1 MTAAF
6 AESPTHFLTDLDHRL
21 LLAINHAHTPPLD
34 ALMTFASDRYVWFPF
49 YGLLIAWLIY
59 LFRRRAW
66 WLLPLLIGAVA
77 LADSITSRLF
87 KPFFARLRPC
97 HAPGL
102 AGQLHLPDGCGG
114 QFGFLSS
121 HAANS
126 VALAMCLLLVLP
138 ATRFR
143 TLKIG
148 LFAWAALLSYSR
160 MYLAAHY
167 PSDVLGGA
175 LIGAVL
181 GAGAAWLYKRW
192 GTPTSLQ
199 TTN

>member
-1 MTAAF
+1 MTNGF
-6 AESPTHFLTDLDHRL
+6 PSSTHDFLTDLDHRL

-34 ALMTFASDRYVWFPF
+34 ALMTFASNRYVWFPF
-49 YGLLIAWLIY
+49 YAVLIGWLVY
-59 LFRRRAW
+59 LFRRRAG

-87 KPFFARLRPC
+87 KPFFARPRPC

-102 AGQLHLPDGCGG
+102 AGQLYLPDGCGG

-126 VALAMCLLLVLP
+126 VALAVCLLLVLP
-138 ATRFR
+138 PRRFR
-143 TLKIG
+143 ALKIG
-148 LFAWAALLSYSR
+148 LFAWAGLLSYSR
-160 MYLAAHY
+160 LYLAAHY

-175 LIGAVL
+175 LV
-181 GAGAAWLYKRW
+181 GAALGVSAALVFKRW
-192 GTPTSLQ
+192 GPPARPLAA
-199 TTN
+199 

>member
-1 MTAAF
+1 
-6 AESPTHFLTDLDHRL
+6 
-21 LLAINHAHTPPLD
+21 
-34 ALMTFASDRYVWFPF
+34 
-49 YGLLIAWLIY
+49 
-59 LFRRRAW
+59 
-66 WLLPLLIGAVA
+66 
-77 LADSITSRLF
+77 
-87 KPFFARLRPC
+87 
-97 HAPGL
+97 
-102 AGQLHLPDGCGG
+102 
-114 QFGFLSS
+114 LSS

-138 ATRFR
+138 ASRFR

-181 GAGAAWLYKRW
+181 GTGAAWLYKRW

-199 TTN
+199 TAN

>member
-1 MTAAF
+1 MTVVVL
-6 AESPTHFLTDLDHRL
+6 TLKFLTDLDHWL
-21 LLAINHAHTPPLD
+21 LLAINHAHTHTLD
-34 ALMTFASDRYVWFPF
+34 RLMVFASDRYVWFPT
-49 YGLLIAWLIY
+49 YALLILWLVDI
-59 LFRRRAW
+59 FRRQVW
-66 WLLPLLIGAVA
+66 PLLPLLVGAVA
-77 LADSITSRLF
+77 LADSITSKLF

-126 VALAMCLLLVLP
+126 FALAVFLLLVLP
-138 ATRFR
+138 SRRFNA
-143 TLKIG
+143 LKIVA
-148 LFAWAALLSYSR
+148 FAWAGLLSYSR

-175 LIGAVL
+175 LIGAAL
-181 GAGAAWLYKRW
+181 GMGAAWVFRRW
-192 GTPTSLQ
+192 GSRVVLR
-199 TTN
+199 